1 MNSKPLHYAVAAALV
16 ASLALAGCKKN
27 DEPVPPPVAAA
38 PVPAPAPAA
47 PPMAMPM
54 STVTVTSVDLGTSV
68 GADMKVTAPSTSFG
82 KTDTIIA
89 AVSTHASDPAKPGMG
104 KLSAKWSFQDGQV
117 VNEESQDFNFT
128 GDGVTDFRIAKPD
141 GFPAGNYKVEIS
153 LDGKLAQSRDF
164 AIK

>member
-1 MNSKPLHYAVAAALV
+1 MNSKPLQYAVAAALV
-16 ASLALAGCKKN
+16 ASLALAGCKKK
-27 DEPVPPPVAAA
+27 DEPVSPPVAST
-38 PVPAPAPAA
+38 PMPAPAP
-47 PPMAMPM
+47 PMTMPM
-54 STVTVTSVDLGTSV
+54 STVTVTSVDLGTAV
-68 GADMKVTAPSTSFG
+68 GADMKVTMPSTSFS

-89 AVSTHASDPAKPGMG
+89 AVSTHASDPSKPGMG
-104 KLSAKWSFQDGQV
+104 KVSAKWSFQDGQV

-153 LDGKLAQSRDF
+153 LDGAVAQSKDF